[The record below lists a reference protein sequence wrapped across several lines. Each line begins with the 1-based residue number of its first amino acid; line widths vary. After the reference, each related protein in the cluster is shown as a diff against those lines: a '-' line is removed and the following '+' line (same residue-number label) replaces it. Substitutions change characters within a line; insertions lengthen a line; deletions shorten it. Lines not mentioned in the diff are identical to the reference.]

1 MKRMSQRQKKA
12 HTHAYTHAHVA
23 SGAYPEGLQELELLL
38 ELLELLLLLDHAVK
52 LRLDV
57 THRGL
62 EIFRQLR
69 QHSVQVNADRIS
81 TVSRDILMWRA
92 ASGASGTPAV
102 SGLVVNGSSG
112 TRGMLQ

>member
-69 QHSVQVNADRIS
+69 QHSVWQHRQ
-81 TVSRDILMWRA
+81 L
-92 ASGASGTPAV
+92 
-102 SGLVVNGSSG
+102 
-112 TRGMLQ
+112 LQSNTKGQAQECVCE